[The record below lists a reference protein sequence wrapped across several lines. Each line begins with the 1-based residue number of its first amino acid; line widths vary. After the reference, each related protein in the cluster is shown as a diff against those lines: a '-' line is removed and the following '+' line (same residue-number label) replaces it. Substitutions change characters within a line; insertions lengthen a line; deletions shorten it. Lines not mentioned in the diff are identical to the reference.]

1 VTVSDDNDHF
11 SKPVN
16 GDREVMRSE
25 ELQPLNLQNSLQ
37 F

>member
-1 VTVSDDNDHF
+1 VAVSDTNDHF

-25 ELQPLNLQNSLQ
+25 ELQSLNLLNSLQ
-37 F
+37 L